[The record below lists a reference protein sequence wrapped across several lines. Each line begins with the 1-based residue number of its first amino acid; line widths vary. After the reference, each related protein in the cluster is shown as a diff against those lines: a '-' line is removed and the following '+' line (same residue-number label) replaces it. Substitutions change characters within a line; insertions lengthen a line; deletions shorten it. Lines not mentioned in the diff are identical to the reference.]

1 MSYFGPGRQTNQQA
15 TGFPQSPL
23 MLRGGKI
30 NKVPAM
36 PRSDLLKPVIMMGK
50 IEFLPMV
57 GSLTILHVHLLSK
70 TSLFLSVP
78 WWERRL

>member
-1 MSYFGPGRQTNQQA
+1 MGEKLIKYLP
-15 TGFPQSPL
+15 
-23 MLRGGKI
+23 
-30 NKVPAM
+30 M